1 MRISEKSQQALA
13 QALKVFPGGVNSPV
27 RAFGGVGGTPPF
39 IQRAEGAYLID
50 ADGNRYIDYIGSWGP
65 MILGHIHPEVLET
78 IKEAL
83 GRGLSYGA
91 PTEAETALA
100 LKLQSLYPSLEMMR
114 LVSSGTEACMA
125 ALRVARGYTKR
136 EKILK
141 FAGCYHGHADM
152 LLVKAGSG
160 ALTFGLPDSPGV
172 PQGATQGTLVASF
185 NDIEGVKE
193 IFHSHPGQIA
203 AVILE
208 PIVGNAGFI
217 RPDPHFLKE
226 LRKIT
231 QEDGALLIFDEVM
244 TGMRVALGGAQ
255 EVYGIRP
262 DLTTLGKI
270 AGGGMPLGVYGGRR
284 DIMSL
289 VAPQGPI
296 YQAGTLSGNP
306 IAVACGTKT
315 LEILTRPGIFQKIKD
330 KTTTLVK
337 GIRAIGERKRTPITV
352 DGEGGMFGF
361 FFHPGPVRNL
371 EDAKK
376 SDIGHFKTFYQR
388 MLDRGVYL
396 APSAF
401 EACFMSL
408 AHTDSDLENTLL
420 AFEASL

>member
-1 MRISEKSQQALA
+1 MRISEKSQKALA
-13 QALKVFPGGVNSPV
+13 EALKVFPGGVNSPV

-39 IQRAEGAYLID
+39 IQRAEGPFLID

-65 MILGHIHPEVLET
+65 MILGHSHPEVLET

-91 PTEAETALA
+91 PTEAETGLA
-100 LKLQSLYPSLEMMR
+100 HKLQSLYPSLEMMR

-125 ALRVARGYTKR
+125 ALRVARGFTKR

-185 NDIEGVKE
+185 NDIEGVRDL
-193 IFHSHPGQIA
+193 FRAHPGQIA

-217 RPDPHFLKE
+217 RPDPNFLKD

-255 EVYGIRP
+255 EIYGISP

-306 IAVACGTKT
+306 IAVSCGTKT
-315 LEILTRPGIFQKIKD
+315 LEILTRPGVFTKIKD
-330 KTTTLVK
+330 KTARLVD
-337 GIRAIGERKRTPITV
+337 GIRAIGHRKGVPLTV
-352 DGEGGMFGF
+352 DAEGGMFGF

-376 SDIGHFKTFYQR
+376 SDIARFKSFYQR

-396 APSAF
+396 APSAY

-408 AHTDSDLENTLL
+408 AHGEAELETTLS